1 VSQGFGSVRSV
12 DPDALLADLDASQR
26 RAVTEPAL
34 PLAILAPAGSGKTR
48 VLTRRIAWQSATEAI
63 EPAHT
68 LALTF
73 TRKAAGELRARLRRL
88 GIRDDPTAGTFHAV
102 ALAQLR
108 ALHEHRS
115 TRVPELLDRKARVLA
130 PLVGARRGPD
140 QQLAVLE
147 VAGEIEWAQA
157 RLAGPAVYAEAAV
170 RAGRSPKLP
179 LERIAEIYRRYQDEK
194 RRRGVIDFDDL
205 IRLTAHALETDA
217 EFAATQRWRFRHLF
231 VDEFQDVSRA
241 QLRLLRAWLADRD
254 ALCVVGDPD
263 QAIYSFAGADPHY
276 LTQFGRHFDGGT
288 TVRLEV
294 NYRSTPEIVHAARAV
309 LPRRERAD
317 VRAAGPAGPA
327 PTVSSYANGEAEAR
341 GVAQRI
347 REAHSGR
354 RWSDL
359 AVLYRV
365 NAQSAPF
372 EEALRRAG
380 VPFRVRGDR
389 AFLDRAEVRKAL
401 AELEK
406 NAAAAPGRD
415 FAEHL
420 TDLVVDA
427 TEAGDDERAHRE
439 AIVGL
444 GHEYLAVAT
453 GRGTVVEF
461 LEFLR
466 TALRGQDD
474 GGVADDAVEL
484 LTFHRAKGL
493 EWDTVFVTGLERGLV
508 PISHAHGD
516 AEALDEERRL
526 LYVAL
531 SRAER
536 ALHVSWA
543 SERDRGGARS
553 STRTP
558 SPYLVELERALAGEE
573 PEDTGLATNQRG
585 ARAARER
592 LNAAADAELTPDDR
606 RVFDD
611 LVAWRLDVARAAAV
625 PAFVVFDNKVL
636 RSLARRRPASA
647 AELLTVSGVGPTKLE
662 RYGAAV
668 LEIVGRHAASS
679 PA

>member
-1 VSQGFGSVRSV
+1 M
-12 DPDALLADLDASQR
+12 DPEALIADLDASQR
-26 RAVTEPAL
+26 RAVTEPAQ

-63 EPAHT
+63 EPSKA

-88 GIRDDPTAGTFHAV
+88 GIRDEPTAGTFHAV

-115 TRVPELLDRKARVLA
+115 TRMPELLDRKARVLA
-130 PLVGARRGPD
+130 PLVGGRRGPD

-157 RLAGPAVYAEAAV
+157 RLAGPAAYAEVAA
-170 RAGRSPKLP
+170 RAGRAPKLP
-179 LERIAEIYRRYQDEK
+179 LERVAEIYRKYQDEK

-217 EFAATQRWRFRHLF
+217 EFAATQRWRFRHFF

-241 QLRLLRAWLADRD
+241 QLRLLRAWLAERD
-254 ALCVVGDPD
+254 GLCVVGDPD
-263 QAIYSFAGADPHY
+263 QAIYSFAGADPRF
-276 LTQFGRHFDGGT
+276 LTAFPEHFGGGT
-288 TVRLEV
+288 VVRLEV

-309 LPRRERAD
+309 LPRRERAE
-317 VRAAGPAGPA
+317 VRAAGRPGPA
-327 PTVSSYANGEAEAR
+327 PTVTTYANGEAEAR
-341 GVAQRI
+341 GVAQRL
-347 REAHSGR
+347 RQAHDGR
-354 RWSDL
+354 RWADL

-372 EEALRRAG
+372 EEALRKAG
-380 VPFRVRGDR
+380 IPFRVRGDR
-389 AFLDRAEVRKAL
+389 AFMDRPEVRSAL
-401 AELEK
+401 DELQK
-406 NAAAAPGRD
+406 NAGAAPNRD

-427 TEAGDDERAHRE
+427 TEASDDERAHRE

-444 GHEYLAVAT
+444 GHEYLSVAT

-466 TALRGQDD
+466 TTLRGQDD
-474 GGVADDAVEL
+474 GGVDADAVEL

-508 PISHAHGD
+508 PISHAQGD

-536 ALHVSWA
+536 ALHASWA
-543 SERDRGGARS
+543 SERDRGGPRASARS
-553 STRTP
+553 A
-558 SPYLVELERALAGEE
+558 SPYLVEFERALAGEE
-573 PEDTGLATNQRG
+573 PEVIGPETNRRG

-592 LNAAADAELTPDDR
+592 LSAAADAELSPDDR

-611 LVAWRLDVARAAAV
+611 LVAWRLDVSRAASV

-636 RSLARRRPASA
+636 RSVAKQRPASPGD
-647 AELLTVSGVGPTKLE
+647 LLAVPGIGPTKLE

-679 PA
+679 TA

>member
-1 VSQGFGSVRSV
+1 M
-12 DPDALLADLDASQR
+12 DPDVLIADLDGSQR
-26 RAVTEPAL
+26 RAVTEPAQ

-73 TRKAAGELRARLRRL
+73 TRKAAGELRSRLRRL

-108 ALHEHRS
+108 ALHEHRGS
-115 TRVPELLDRKARVLA
+115 HMPELLDRKARVLA
-130 PLVGARRGPD
+130 PLVGAKRGAD
-140 QQLAVLE
+140 GQIAILE

-157 RLAGPAVYAEAAV
+157 RLAGPAAYAEVAA
-170 RAGRSPKLP
+170 RAGRTPKLP
-179 LERIAEIYRRYQDEK
+179 LERVADVYRRYQEEK
-194 RRRGVIDFDDL
+194 RKRGLIDFDDL
-205 IRLTAHALETDA
+205 IRLTAQALENDA

-241 QLRLLRAWLADRD
+241 QLRLLRAWLAERD

-263 QAIYSFAGADPHY
+263 QAIYSFAGADPGY
-276 LTQFGRHFDGGT
+276 LTEFDRHFGGGT
-288 TVRLEV
+288 IVRLEV
-294 NYRSTPEIVHAARAV
+294 NYRSTPEIVQAARAV
-309 LPRRERAD
+309 LPRRERAE
-317 VRAAGPAGPA
+317 VRAAGRPGPA
-327 PTVSSYANGEAEAR
+327 PTVTTYANGDAEAK
-341 GVAQRI
+341 GVAAKL
-347 REAHSGR
+347 REAHEGR
-354 RWSDL
+354 RWADL

-380 VPFRVRGDR
+380 IPFRVRGDR
-389 AFLDRAEVRKAL
+389 AFMDRPEVRSAL
-401 AELEK
+401 DELRK

-427 TEAGDDERAHRE
+427 TEASDDERAHRE
-439 AIVGL
+439 AVVGL

-453 GRGTVVEF
+453 GRGTVAEF

-508 PISHAHGD
+508 PISHAQGD

-526 LYVAL
+526 LYVGL

-536 ALHVSWA
+536 QLHVSWA
-543 SERDRGGARS
+543 SERDRGGPKAS
-553 STRTP
+553 SRTA
-558 SPYLVELERALAGEE
+558 SPYLVEFERAVSGKE
-573 PEDTGLATNQRG
+573 PEEAGGAANQRG

-592 LNAAADAELTPDDR
+592 LAAAADAELTPDDR
-606 RVFDD
+606 RVFDE
-611 LVAWRLDVARAAAV
+611 LVAWRLDVSRAAAV

-636 RSLARRRPASA
+636 RSVARARPTSNN
-647 AELLTVSGVGPTKLE
+647 ELLAVAGVGPTKLE

>member
-1 VSQGFGSVRSV
+1 ME
-12 DPDALLADLDASQR
+12 PDALLADLDDSQR
-26 RAVTEPAL
+26 RAVTEAAQ

-63 EPAHT
+63 EPSHT

-73 TRKAAGELRARLRRL
+73 TRKAAGELRTRLRRL

-108 ALHEHRS
+108 ALHEHRG
-115 TRVPELLDRKARVLA
+115 TRMPELLDRKARVLA
-130 PLVGARRGPD
+130 PLVGGRGAES
-140 QQLAVLE
+140 QVAILE
-147 VAGEIEWAQA
+147 VAGESEWAQA
-157 RLAGPAVYAEAAV
+157 RLAGPAAYAAAAA
-170 RAGRSPKLP
+170 RAGRTPKLA
-179 LERIAEIYRRYQDEK
+179 LDRVADIYRRYQDEK

-205 IRLTAHALETDA
+205 IRLTAQALETDT

-241 QLRLLRAWLADRD
+241 QLRLLRAWLAERD

-263 QAIYSFAGADPHY
+263 QAIYSFAGADPRY
-276 LTQFGRHFDGGT
+276 LTAFPDHFAGGT
-288 TVRLEV
+288 IVRLEV
-294 NYRSTPEIVHAARAV
+294 NYRSTPEIVQAARAV

-317 VRAAGPAGPA
+317 VRAAGRPGPA
-327 PTVSSYANGEAEAR
+327 PTVTTYATGEAEAR
-341 GVAQRI
+341 GVAQRL
-347 REAHSGR
+347 RDAHDGR

-359 AVLYRV
+359 AILYRV

-380 VPFRVRGDR
+380 IPFRVRGDR
-389 AFLDRAEVRKAL
+389 AFMDRPEVRAAL
-401 AELEK
+401 AELQK

-427 TEAGDDERAHRE
+427 TEANDDERAHRE

-444 GHEYLAVAT
+444 GHEYLAVAN
-453 GRGTVVEF
+453 GRGTVAEF

-466 TALRGQDD
+466 AALRGQDD
-474 GGVADDAVEL
+474 GGVAGDAVEL

-508 PISHAHGD
+508 PISHAQGD

-526 LYVAL
+526 LYVGL

-543 SERDRGGARS
+543 SERDRGGPRA
-553 STRTP
+553 STRTA
-558 SPYLVELERALAGEE
+558 SPYLVEFERALRGEP
-573 PEDTGLATNQRG
+573 PEEIGRATNERG
-585 ARAARER
+585 ARAAKAR
-592 LNAAADAELTPDDR
+592 LAAAADAELTPDDR
-606 RVFDD
+606 RVFDA
-611 LVAWRLDVARAAAV
+611 LVAWRLDVSRAAAV

-636 RSLARRRPASA
+636 RAVARTRPASSD
-647 AELLTVSGVGPTKLE
+647 ELLAVAGIGPTKLE

-679 PA
+679 TA